1 MSDIERQ
8 NLDAHVSICEIRYQN
23 LERRLEQ
30 VESQL
35 ESVNTL
41 LLQIRD
47 SLAQQPAQHTLQSQA
62 RWDKFQWY
70 LIAVLGA
77 VAGWAL
83 ARLL

>member
-8 NLDAHVSICEIRYQN
+8 NLDAHVSICEIRYQS
-23 LERRLEQ
+23 LERRLDQ
-30 VESQL
+30 VEAQL

-47 SLAQQPAQHTLQSQA
+47 SLAQQPAQHIQRDQA
-62 RWDKFQWY
+62 RWNQFQWY